1 MRLASRKLF
10 YLGWISLVCGIAF
23 YLVARP
29 SGSTYFF
36 GKLLHLGFSSRII
49 KLPALVQ
56 GSFPDF
62 VHPFAF
68 SLIGMGLLSLTR
80 VSRLAICSSFLV
92 MNLFFKVGQKYKY
105 AFAGQVPP
113 WIKGIPIM
121 ENTGSFFL
129 RGTFD
134 INDIFAMIVGAAAAF
149 ALSELLVRQQKG
161 GETC

>member
-10 YLGWISLVCGIAF
+10 YLGRISLVCGIAF

-36 GKLLHLGFSSRII
+36 GKLLHLGFSSPII
-49 KLPALVQ
+49 KLPALIQ

-68 SLIGMGLLSLTR
+68 SLIGMGLLSLMR
-80 VSRLAICSSFLV
+80 VSRLCICSSFLV
-92 MNLFFKVGQKYKY
+92 MNLFFKIGQNYKY
-105 AFAGQVPP
+105 AFAAQVPK
-113 WIKGIPIM
+113 WFGGVPII
-121 ENTGSFFL
+121 ENTGPFFL

-134 INDIFAMIVGAAAAF
+134 INDVFAMIVGAAAAF
-149 ALSELLVRQQKG
+149 ALSELLVKQQKG

>member
-10 YLGWISLVCGIAF
+10 YLGWISLICGVAF
-23 YLVARP
+23 YLIARP

-49 KLPALVQ
+49 KLPSLIQ

-80 VSRLAICSSFLV
+80 VSRFAICSIFLA
-92 MNLFFKVGQKYKY
+92 MNLFFKIGQNYKY
-105 AFAGQVPP
+105 AFAAQVPK
-113 WIKGIPIM
+113 WFGGIPIM

-134 INDIFAMIVGAAAAF
+134 INDVFAMIVGAAAAF
-149 ALSELLVRQQKG
+149 ALSELLVRRQKG
-161 GETC
+161 GERC